1 MHARQQKSAECRAT
15 ATARALRDA
24 SMRFDSVHFSMST
37 VSARPARV
45 RNARI
50 RLLYV
55 SNPARAAMAG
65 SIDFEIRR
73 R

>member
-1 MHARQQKSAECRAT
+1 M
-15 ATARALRDA
+15 RDA